1 MARTASIILTK
12 EDKKAKIA
20 ELNESIKTVKADIK
34 ATAAEVKEND
44 IRLKAATKEHTN
56 VAKFLEKQAAKCA
69 KDLAAFENQK
79 AALTATPDAPVSTLA
94 AAVERTRRTRRTK
107 AEMEAARAAAA
118 A

>member
-12 EDKKAKIA
+12 EDKKAKLA
-20 ELNESIKTVKADIK
+20 ELNESIKTVKADLK

-69 KDLAAFENQK
+69 KDLAAFEDQK
-79 AALTATPDAPVSTLA
+79 AALTATSDAPVSTL

-118 A
+118 